1 MTTVSEQEKAYNIE
15 RELAEAD
22 KRNQNK
28 SVRQHFNNIKEI
40 KVVGTFIMIS
50 VYKNK
55 HDDTDAKHSEWQDVL
70 MTPKDAAGRAL
81 MINQMV
87 ASGKLPKKDMAIAL
101 DIVGELLSKC
111 QEAMK
116 NGYSHNVPVMA
127 SAEDYDMKDGV
138 LIPKNKAASVAL
150 ATP

>member
-1 MTTVSEQEKAYNIE
+1 MSTEPATYDMEK
-15 RELAEAD
+15 ELAKAD
-22 KRNQNK
+22 ARNKNK

-55 HDDTDAKHSEWQDVL
+55 HDENDVRQSDWQDVL
-70 MTPKDAAGRAL
+70 MTPKEAAGRAL
-81 MINQMV
+81 MINQMA
-87 ASGKLPKKDMAIAL
+87 ASGQLPKKDVAVAL

-111 QEAMK
+111 QEAVK
-116 NGYSHNVPVMA
+116 NGYSHNVPIMA
-127 SAEDYDMKDGV
+127 AEEDYDMKNGV